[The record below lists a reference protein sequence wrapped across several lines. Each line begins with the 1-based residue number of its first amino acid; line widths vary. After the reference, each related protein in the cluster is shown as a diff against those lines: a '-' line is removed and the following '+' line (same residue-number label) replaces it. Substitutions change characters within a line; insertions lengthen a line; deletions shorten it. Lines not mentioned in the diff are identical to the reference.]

1 MPRLEV
7 APAVGPPVSALDFLC
22 YRLSCC
28 TGVSSARKKDLDLA
42 RALKRAAGSSSAKP
56 QRPTHSTSVE
66 RAEITWRPCGDLFE
80 AIPQQVIDVL
90 AEQHPSNKPR
100 CRHAP
105 IHYGRRNGH
114 GDDALTAGLL
124 RTPVPGHKKLPRH
137 DRQLLVDVCADCETR
152 VLQRNSWRRF
162 RENRVQKRG
171 ELGITTRMLL
181 ALPN

>member
-1 MPRLEV
+1 MTLRPR
-7 APAVGPPVSALDFLC
+7 
-22 YRLSCC
+22 
-28 TGVSSARKKDLDLA
+28 
-42 RALKRAAGSSSAKP
+42 
-56 QRPTHSTSVE
+56 
-66 RAEITWRPCGDLFE
+66 GDLFE

-90 AEQHPSNKPR
+90 ADQHPSNKPR

-137 DRQLLVDVCADCETR
+137 DRQLLVDICADCETR